1 MIALENIPL
10 SFLYDV
16 PNAPQHKNNIMGL
29 IQKIPPNPYEAI
41 SHTDFNLPGDFYR
54 EYASYFLNNIYK
66 QFEQEFLKYLNET
79 SVKNWKTV
87 MVLNNMWFQWYNQ
100 NDYHTWHVH
109 PRCHFTNIYFLK
121 NTSPSLGTQIRFC
134 KKEYKVE
141 VKEGQIL
148 TIPSF
153 YLHQS
158 PLNTLKE
165 PKVIIS
171 FNTTITGDK

>member
-1 MIALENIPL
+1 MIALENVPL

-16 PNAPQHKNNIMGL
+16 PNAPQHKNNIMDL
-29 IQKIPPNPYEAI
+29 IQKIPPNKYEAI

-54 EYASYFLNNIYK
+54 EYAFYFLNNIFK
-66 QFEQEFLKYLNET
+66 QFEQEFLTNLNEP
-79 SVKNWKTV
+79 S
-87 MVLNNMWFQWYNQ
+87 MILNNMWFQWYNQ

-109 PRCHFTNIYFLK
+109 PWCHFTNIYFLK
-121 NTSPSLGTQIRFC
+121 NTSTSLGTQIRFC

-141 VKEGQIL
+141 IKEGQIL

-158 PLNTLKE
+158 PLNTLKD

>member
-1 MIALENIPL
+1 MIALENVPL

-16 PNAPQHKNNIMGL
+16 PNAPQYKNNLMNL
-29 IQKIPPNPYEAI
+29 IQKIPLNKYKAI
-41 SHTDFNLPGDFYR
+41 SHTDFNLPEGFHR
-54 EYASYFLNNIYK
+54 EYTFYFLDNIYK
-66 QFEQEFLKYLNET
+66 HFEREFLKHLNET
-79 SVKNWKTV
+79 S

-100 NDYHTWHVH
+100 NDYHPWHVH
-109 PRCHFTNIYFLK
+109 PWCHFTNIYILK
-121 NTSPSLGTQIRFC
+121 NTNTSLNTQIRFC

-165 PKVIIS
+165 PRVIIS
-171 FNTTITGDK
+171 FNTTMKGNE

>member
-1 MIALENIPL
+1 MIALENVPL

-16 PNAPQHKNNIMGL
+16 PNAPQHKNNIMDL
-29 IQKIPPNPYEAI
+29 IQKIPPNKYEAI

-54 EYASYFLNNIYK
+54 EYAFYFLNNIFK
-66 QFEQEFLKYLNET
+66 QFEQEFLKNLNEP
-79 SVKNWKTV
+79 S
-87 MVLNNMWFQWYNQ
+87 MILNNMWFQWYNQ

-109 PRCHFTNIYFLK
+109 PWCHFTNIYFLK
-121 NTSPSLGTQIRFC
+121 NTSTSLGTQIRFC

-141 VKEGQIL
+141 IKEGQIL

-153 YLHQS
+153 YSHQS

-165 PKVIIS
+165 PRVIIS
-171 FNTTITGDK
+171 FNTTMKGNE